1 MHERQYEL
9 RYLPLFQHDLNEI
22 IAYISHQ
29 PQNPTAADALLDALE
44 EAIENRRTCAEAFEP
59 HPSKK
64 NRSLTYYRIYVH
76 NYTVYYTVIGNTMEI
91 HRILYNK
98 RNTQELF

>member
-1 MHERQYEL
+1 MHKRQYEL

-22 IAYISHQ
+22 VSYITFQ
-29 PQNPTAADALLDALE
+29 LQNPDAADALLDAVE
-44 EAIENRRTCAEAFEP
+44 EAILHRTTCAEAFEP
-59 HPSKK
+59 YQSQKDRTLP
-64 NRSLTYYRIYVH
+64 YYRIYVQ
-76 NYTVYYTVIGNTMEI
+76 NYTVYYKVIGSTMEV